1 MYFVYVLRCGD
12 GSLYCGSTP
21 DYKRRIKEHF
31 LRLPAAAK
39 YTKSHRVT
47 GVECVWEAD
56 DKVAAMKLEYR
67 FKKLQREKKL
77 RLLENPSAVGK
88 LIPELSGYS
97 FSNITG
103 VKIEDCLN

>member
-47 GVECVWEAD
+47 GVECVWEAG
-56 DKVAAMKLEYR
+56 DKIAAMKLEYR

-77 RLLENPSAVGK
+77 RLLEN
-88 LIPELSGYS
+88 LIPELSEYS
-97 FSNITG
+97 FSHIPV

>member
-47 GVECVWEAD
+47 YVECVWETS
-56 DKVAAMKLEYR
+56 DKIAAMKLEYR

-97 FSNITG
+97 FSHIPV

>member
-47 GVECVWEAD
+47 YVECVWETS
-56 DKVAAMKLEYR
+56 DKIAAMKLEYR

-97 FSNITG
+97 FSHIPG